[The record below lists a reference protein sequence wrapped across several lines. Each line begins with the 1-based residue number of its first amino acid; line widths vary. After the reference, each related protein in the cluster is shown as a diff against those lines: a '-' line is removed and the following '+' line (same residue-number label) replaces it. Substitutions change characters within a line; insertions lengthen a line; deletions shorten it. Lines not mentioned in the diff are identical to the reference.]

1 MPTYHYGN
9 ERIARWWRWVPG
21 LVLLA
26 ASGCTTTAPAT
37 TTAPVSDS
45 QGARWGPL
53 AVVDDPA
60 TGGGGAGLGP
70 GTLQI
75 SAECVTLHTDAAD
88 GEITLLWRSAE
99 VGTAAPRRS
108 CSRVRPT
115 GRCGWPTVQPS
126 RSAARGSHIAI
137 PHGWRS

>member
-1 MPTYHYGN
+1 M
-9 ERIARWWRWVPG
+9 
-21 LVLLA
+21 
-26 ASGCTTTAPAT
+26 
-37 TTAPVSDS
+37 
-45 QGARWGPL
+45 

-99 VGTAAPRRS
+99 VVWDSSTKEIVFTGPPDGPVRLADGATITVGGSGEPYRNPIWLAEPAAACPATRFN
-108 CSRVRPT
+108 VHT
-115 GRCGWPTVQPS
+115 VVQPT
-126 RSAARGSHIAI
+126 ADV
-137 PHGWRS
+137 P